1 MKRII
6 NEVDAE
12 LETINKLKYILSQLR
27 LWIACKFN
35 HPAGLPDYEIDRL
48 ENLVSTIT
56 EEEKIKYL
64 YICNLINH
72 YIDLIKIPYYELLE
86 NMDKQKIK
94 K

>member
-1 MKRII
+1 MKRIV
-6 NEVDAE
+6 NEIDVE

-35 HPAGLPDYEIDRL
+35 HPAGLPDYEIKCL
-48 ENLVSTIT
+48 EDLVSTIT
-56 EEEKIKYL
+56 EEEKNKYL

-72 YIDLIKIPYYELLE
+72 YIDLIKMPNYELLE
-86 NMDKQKIK
+86 KLDKQKIK

>member
-1 MKRII
+1 MKRIV
-6 NEVDAE
+6 NEIEVE

-35 HPAGLPDYEIDRL
+35 HPAGLPDYEIKRL
-48 ENLVSTIT
+48 EDLVSTIT
-56 EEEKIKYL
+56 EEEKNKYL

-72 YIDLIKIPYYELLE
+72 YIDLIKMPNYELLE
-86 NMDKQKIK
+86 KLDKKKIK